1 MLDKDVEYLCSLI
14 EGIVDRKLK
23 SQNDV
28 ERFRYGKVVS
38 VNSDNTKASVK
49 IAGDDGETGMI
60 INETGKT
67 LSVGDSVKV
76 YLSGT
81 NINNAYIGIKF

>member
-49 IAGDDGETGMI
+49 IAGDDGDTGMI